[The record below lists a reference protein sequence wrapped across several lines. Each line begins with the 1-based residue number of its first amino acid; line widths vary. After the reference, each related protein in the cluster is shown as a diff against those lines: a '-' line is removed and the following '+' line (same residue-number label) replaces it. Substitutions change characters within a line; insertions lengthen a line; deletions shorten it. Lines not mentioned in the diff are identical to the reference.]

1 MFAAPLPEQ
10 ERVMSWRGE
19 PLIVSDCPFGELS
32 SRLPLVVRRPFR
44 LEPANVDE
52 MSDEQFAAE
61 VLAIAQAEHLGLRGD
76 DRGSAGRAENPHRS
90 CIVRLPGCG
99 IEEEVPLAAV
109 SPRYRIVQHFEVIDS
124 VDAGL
129 SRAGIKAGPLRTT
142 LRRTRL
148 GGRVHFTVH
157 LPEQYRT
164 FVGETALDL
173 TIECLNSV
181 DGSWALRIGMGWMVE
196 VCSNG
201 LFSGR
206 LTAALRRTH
215 VVGTDV
221 QDVPDILGAGFVEA
235 NAEAAVW
242 TARAEKRVTDEQLRD
257 WVDGDINR
265 AWGAWTAT
273 RVLHIARTGCDA
285 IEDGRV
291 RGPKPSERPVRSG
304 ASIPGS
310 SPPNNNVF
318 RIAQVL
324 AWIANRPGD
333 WGTAIRR
340 RREIPRLIA
349 PLLN

>member
-1 MFAAPLPEQ
+1 MFAAPVPEQ
-10 ERVMSWRGE
+10 QRATSWRGE
-19 PLIVSDCPFGELS
+19 PLAISECPFGELS

-44 LEPANVDE
+44 LEPVDVE
-52 MSDEQFAAE
+52 GMSDVEFAAE
-61 VLAIAQAEHLGLRGD
+61 VFAKAQAEHLGLW
-76 DRGSAGRAENPHRS
+76 DRNHAAAGRAENPHRS
-90 CIVRLPGCG
+90 CIVRLPCCG

-109 SPRYRIVQHFEVIDS
+109 SRRYRIVQHFEVIDS
-124 VDAGL
+124 VGAGL
-129 SRAGIKAGPLRTT
+129 SRAGIEAGPLRTT
-142 LRRTRL
+142 LRRTKL

-164 FVGETALDL
+164 LVEGTALDL

-206 LTAALRRTH
+206 LTAALRRAH

-221 QDVPDILGAGFVEA
+221 QDVPDILAAGFREA
-235 NAEAAVW
+235 DAEAAIW
-242 TARAEKRVTDEQLRD
+242 SARAEKRVTDEQLRE
-257 WVDGDINR
+257 WVDADINR

-285 IEDGRV
+285 IEDGRM
-291 RGPKPSERPVRSG
+291 RGIKPSERPVRSG

-310 SPPNNNVF
+310 SPPNDNVF